1 MNSKLFPN
9 VLEYDELASTNA
21 EAKKLLG
28 NLKGTNF
35 LVWAKRQTAGRGQR
49 GNSWFCGD
57 DKDLAMS
64 FVYHPKHL
72 KVEDQFVL
80 NMLVCNA
87 VAAYVASIVKG
98 KKVEV
103 KWPND
108 ILIDGKKVC
117 GILIENSLRGAKVEN
132 SVIGVGLNLNSS
144 EMPSDL
150 PQSTSIL
157 IENPN
162 FSSTQKE
169 EVYALKKFLEKEF
182 EEEDSSAIKRRYLE
196 HLFGFQK
203 VRKFL
208 KDGVVFEGVITG
220 VSNTGLISI
229 LCAEGE
235 RQFDFKEIVFVY

>member
-1 MNSKLFPN
+1 MNHRLFQN
-9 VLEYDELASTNA
+9 VLEYYELVSTNA
-21 EAKKLLG
+21 EAKLLLP

-49 GNSWFCGD
+49 GNYWYCGD

-64 FVYHPKHL
+64 FVFHPKQL
-72 KVEDQFVL
+72 NVDEQFVL

-87 VAAYVASIVKG
+87 VQAYVAG
-98 KKVEV
+98 KVVGKVEV

-117 GILIENSLRGAKVEN
+117 GILIENSLRGTKVEN
-132 SVIGVGLNLNSS
+132 AVIGIGLNLNSS
-144 EMPSDL
+144 QMPAAL
-150 PQSTSIL
+150 PKSTSVV
-157 IENPN
+157 IENPS

-169 EVYALKKFLEKEF
+169 EVYELKKFLEKEL
-182 EEEDSSAIKRRYLE
+182 EEENSSAIKRKYLD

-203 VRKFL
+203 VRKYL
-208 KDGVVFEGVITG
+208 KGDIEFEGVITG

-235 RQFDFKEIVFVY
+235 KQFDFKEIAFVY